1 MYRDNTKVVKI
12 GNKLIG
18 GGNPIMI
25 QSMTNT
31 RTDDVEAT
39 VSRYWL

>member
-25 QSMTNT
+25 QSMTF
-31 RTDDVEAT
+31 
-39 VSRYWL
+39 SL